1 VENFNALYHFN
12 RGRLKPELQTSAWRH
27 HEIFEISG
35 GAAARAGVGFP
46 YTKPEQPMEI
56 SGTIS
61 AIVREKG
68 GAIHSIAPEAT
79 VYDAIQVMADRNI
92 GSLLVMTGPR
102 LVGII
107 SERDY
112 TRKIALKGKQSKQTP
127 VSEIMLTPVISVGE
141 DASVEECMELMTKH
155 RIRHLPVLDSDRV
168 VGVVSIGDL
177 INWIIKTQREVLN
190 SMEDFISGKYPG

>member
-1 VENFNALYHFN
+1 
-12 RGRLKPELQTSAWRH
+12 
-27 HEIFEISG
+27 
-35 GAAARAGVGFP
+35 
-46 YTKPEQPMEI
+46 MEI

-61 AIVREKG
+61 AILRGKG
-68 GAIHSIAPEAT
+68 GAIHSIAPETT
-79 VYDAIQVMADRNI
+79 VYDAIQTMADRNI
-92 GSLLVMTGPR
+92 GALLVMTGER

-127 VSEIMLTPVISVGE
+127 VSEIMFAPVISVAD
-141 DASVEECMELMTKH
+141 DASVEECMELMTQH
-155 RIRHLPVLDSDRV
+155 RIRHLPVLDGERV

>member
-1 VENFNALYHFN
+1 
-12 RGRLKPELQTSAWRH
+12 
-27 HEIFEISG
+27 
-35 GAAARAGVGFP
+35 
-46 YTKPEQPMEI
+46 MEI

-61 AIVREKG
+61 AILREKG
-68 GAIHSIAPEAT
+68 GAIHSIAPDAT
-79 VYDAIQVMADRNI
+79 VYEAIETMADRNI
-92 GSLLVMTGPR
+92 GALLVMTGQR
-102 LVGII
+102 LGGII

-127 VSEIMLTPVISVGE
+127 VSEIMFSPVISVAD
-141 DASVEECMELMTKH
+141 DASVEECMELMTTH
-155 RIRHLPVLDSDRV
+155 RIRHLPVLDGDRV

>member
-1 VENFNALYHFN
+1 
-12 RGRLKPELQTSAWRH
+12 
-27 HEIFEISG
+27 
-35 GAAARAGVGFP
+35 
-46 YTKPEQPMEI
+46 MEI

-61 AIVREKG
+61 AILREKG
-68 GAIHSIAPEAT
+68 GAVHSISPEAT
-79 VYDAIQVMADRNI
+79 VYDAIQTMADRNI
-92 GSLLVMTGPR
+92 GSLLVLNGER

-155 RIRHLPVLDSDRV
+155 RIRHLPVLDGERV

>member
-1 VENFNALYHFN
+1 
-12 RGRLKPELQTSAWRH
+12 
-27 HEIFEISG
+27 
-35 GAAARAGVGFP
+35 
-46 YTKPEQPMEI
+46 MEI

-61 AIVREKG
+61 AILREKG
-68 GAIHSIAPEAT
+68 GAIHSISPEAT
-79 VYDAIQVMADRNI
+79 VYDAIETMADRNI
-92 GSLLVMTGPR
+92 GALLVMSGEQ
-102 LVGII
+102 LVGIV

-127 VSEIMLTPVISVGE
+127 VSEIMFSPVISVG
-141 DASVEECMELMTKH
+141 DDSSVEECMELMTKH
-155 RIRHLPVLDSDRV
+155 RIRHLPVMDGDRA

>member
-1 VENFNALYHFN
+1 
-12 RGRLKPELQTSAWRH
+12 
-27 HEIFEISG
+27 
-35 GAAARAGVGFP
+35 
-46 YTKPEQPMEI
+46 MEI

-61 AIVREKG
+61 AILREKG
-68 GAIHSIAPEAT
+68 GAIHSIAPETT
-79 VYDAIQVMADRNI
+79 VYDAIQTMADRNI
-92 GSLLVMTGPR
+92 GALLVMTGER

-127 VSEIMLTPVISVGE
+127 VSEIMFAPVISVAD
-141 DASVEECMELMTKH
+141 DASVEECMELMTQH
-155 RIRHLPVLDSDRV
+155 RIRHLPVLDGERV

>member
-1 VENFNALYHFN
+1 
-12 RGRLKPELQTSAWRH
+12 
-27 HEIFEISG
+27 
-35 GAAARAGVGFP
+35 
-46 YTKPEQPMEI
+46 MEI

-61 AIVREKG
+61 AILREKG
-68 GAIHSIAPEAT
+68 GAVHSISPEAT
-79 VYDAIQVMADRNI
+79 VYDAIQTMADRNI
-92 GSLLVMTGPR
+92 GALLVLSSQR
-102 LVGII
+102 LVGVI

-127 VSEIMLTPVISVGE
+127 VSEIMFTPVISVAE

-155 RIRHLPVLDSDRV
+155 RIRHLPVLNGERV
-168 VGVVSIGDL
+168 IGVVSIGDL

>member
-1 VENFNALYHFN
+1 
-12 RGRLKPELQTSAWRH
+12 
-27 HEIFEISG
+27 
-35 GAAARAGVGFP
+35 
-46 YTKPEQPMEI
+46 MEI

-61 AIVREKG
+61 AILREKG
-68 GAIHSIAPEAT
+68 GAIHFIAPDAT
-79 VYDAIQVMADRNI
+79 VYEAIETMADRNI
-92 GSLLVMTGPR
+92 GALLVMNGQR
-102 LVGII
+102 LAGII

-127 VSEIMLTPVISVGE
+127 VSEIMFSPVISVAD

-155 RIRHLPVLDSDRV
+155 RIRHLPVLDGDRV